1 MYTKYLGR
9 VYLQSD
15 SKMVILVVGV
25 IYLLVGVG
33 EGGKEKM
40 MTGEVCEDEYVD
52 CEARVA
58 ECDDKNYEVVLGML
72 TNCRETCRQHY
83 RGREVSQEVEYL
95 GGVNDTVRDVF
106 GAVMPICEEKEGVDS
121 VFRYSLLRH
130 RLATLLQPAWVPPIT
145 EQGFMVEDLSNVM
158 LGMLNVARMQKGKE
172 AVEEK
177 CMPEISCFNC
187 QNLVEDKKECK
198 VPKHSKKQLIIP
210 MTPQLKDT
218 LMENLHPLAEAWAGM
233 RLLGSSVYGIR
244 RYTRGAWLA
253 THLDQLSTHV
263 ISAIINVGQKGNP
276 WPLYIKDHDGETHK
290 VYLEPGQVL
299 WYESARLPHGRPEPF
314 QGELYDNVFVHFK
327 PASKQWHKGRVVY
340 WERGDTPQYR
350 VRLEKDKRG
359 RKNIVRE
366 KP

>member
-1 MYTKYLGR
+1 M
-9 VYLQSD
+9 
-15 SKMVILVVGV
+15 I
-25 IYLLVGVG
+25 
-33 EGGKEKM
+33 
-40 MTGEVCEDEYVD
+40 
-52 CEARVA
+52 
-58 ECDDKNYEVVLGML
+58 
-72 TNCRETCRQHY
+72 
-83 RGREVSQEVEYL
+83 
-95 GGVNDTVRDVF
+95 DTVMHVF
-106 GAVMPICEEKEGVDS
+106 GAVMSICEEKEGVDS

-276 WPLYIKDHDGETHK
+276 WPLYIKDHAGETHK

-350 VRLEKDKRG
+350 VRLEKDKKG